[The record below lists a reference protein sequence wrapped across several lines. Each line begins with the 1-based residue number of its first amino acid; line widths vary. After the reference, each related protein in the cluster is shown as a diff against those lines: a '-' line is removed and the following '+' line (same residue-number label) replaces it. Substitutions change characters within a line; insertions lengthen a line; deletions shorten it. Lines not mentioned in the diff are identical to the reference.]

1 MSRMMSRMRT
11 LLLVTLVC
19 ATFAAA
25 CDGATLPTLPD
36 GATVPTLAGGTPG
49 TTAGEAPDPTNA
61 PDPTDAPDSTQA
73 PDTTNSPDT
82 SAPDTTPAADTDES
96 STAPWWILILIGVA
110 LLLLIVSFAARGNKN
125 KVVTATPSVKT
136 WKDFARAGYADA
148 RWLYDGMGEDM
159 ALWRGNA
166 QFEGTTDVGATAGT
180 SRAETWRELS
190 GRLDRARDNLYALE
204 AAAPDPATAEMARAT
219 VTTMLDVRS
228 ALDARAESRFAY
240 RTAEAAATET
250 SSNLTEARDREVR
263 ASTNFNRAKSDYAKA
278 LTNLST
284 II

>member
-1 MSRMMSRMRT
+1 MTRIRA
-11 LLLVTLVC
+11 LLLVTLVL
-19 ATFAAA
+19 ATLAAA
-25 CDGATLPTLPD
+25 CDGTPLPTLP
-36 GATVPTLAGGTPG
+36 GETPG
-49 TTAGEAPDPTNA
+49 TTVEAPEATNA
-61 PDPTDAPDSTQA
+61 PDPTDAPDSTLAPDATLA

-82 SAPDTTPAADTDES
+82 TAPADAEETNN
-96 STAPWWILILIGVA
+96 APWWILILLGVA
-110 LLLLIVSFAARGNKN
+110 LLLLIVSFAARGNKD
-125 KVVTATPSVKT
+125 KVVAATPPSAKT

-148 RWLYDGMGEDM
+148 RWLYDAMGEDM

-180 SRAETWRELS
+180 SRAEAWRELS

-219 VTTMLDVRS
+219 VTTMLGVRA

-240 RTAEAAATET
+240 RAAEAATTET
-250 SSNLTEARDREVR
+250 SADLTAARDREVR

-284 II
+284 IL